1 MGVLIQLAA
10 VGITSSLLL
19 LGAAANSPGLGGR
32 FFEVLFY
39 GLSCLLAVAVRALA
53 YGVVHTLASVA
64 REVASLSRPR
74 LRQPLHLPSWR

>member
-1 MGVLIQLAA
+1 LGVLIQLAA
-10 VGITSSLLL
+10 VGITSGLLL
-19 LGAAANSPGLGGR
+19 LGAALNSPGLGGR

-39 GLSCLLAVAVRALA
+39 GLSCLLAVVLRALA
-53 YGVVHTLASVA
+53 YGAVHIVGGFG

>member
-1 MGVLIQLAA
+1 LGVLIQLAA
-10 VGITSSLLL
+10 VGVTSGLLL
-19 LGAAANSPGLGGR
+19 FGAALNLPGMGGR

-53 YGVVHTLASVA
+53 YGAVHAVAGAA